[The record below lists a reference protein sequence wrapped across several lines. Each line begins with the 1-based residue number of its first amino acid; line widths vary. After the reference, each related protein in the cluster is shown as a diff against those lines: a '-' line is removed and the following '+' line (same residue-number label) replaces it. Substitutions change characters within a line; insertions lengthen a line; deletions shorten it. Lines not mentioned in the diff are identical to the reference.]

1 MRKYTFVVL
10 CLSLCKCTHH
20 SYFTILYCYDLIV
33 DLSCILVLSSGRRSW
48 PIMMASR
55 RSLCPCGLH
64 VLVYRVVVPCY
75 DFLSSWSTQYQLSC
89 AIMSSQLD
97 MLSSR
102 NYHYTT
108 DSSLVA
114 LVLTQ
119 IRLRVVPMAQE
130 YQLRYGEQIKHHP
143 RMPCWYPTV
152 H

>member
-1 MRKYTFVVL
+1 MGAV
-10 CLSLCKCTHH
+10 LSL
-20 SYFTILYCYDLIV
+20 SDMV
-33 DLSCILVLSSGRRSW
+33 
-48 PIMMASR
+48 
-55 RSLCPCGLH
+55 
-64 VLVYRVVVPCY
+64 
-75 DFLSSWSTQYQLSC
+75 QYQLSC

-130 YQLRYGEQIKHHP
+130 YQLRYSG
-143 RMPCWYPTV
+143 
-152 H
+152 